1 MYQVLVDKPTYSENY
16 HHQKKFYQEN
26 NLNYAFA
33 VSVFYLTLLLVL
45 SLVANVLSFVF
56 KSELFT
62 KLEIL
67 DLSANSFSFI
77 FESSMLLISLL

>member
-45 SLVANVLSFVF
+45 SLVADSRNVKFQQ
-56 KSELFT
+56 
-62 KLEIL
+62 
-67 DLSANSFSFI
+67 NSCKT
-77 FESSMLLISLL
+77 SMQEN